1 MPPRTISAAAR
12 QPGQGPCLAAPAT
25 PPAGFHRFPFRVSRS
40 SRLQSRATSN
50 SESSRAILVGVDFGK
65 HDFQESLSELALLTS
80 TAGSTPVH
88 MLTGRRS
95 RPDPA
100 LFIGSGKAEELK
112 EAADALDADVVVFN
126 HTLSPAQQ
134 RNLERFLKRH
144 VIDRTGLILDI
155 FGQRAQS
162 HVGKV
167 QVELAQ
173 VQYQASRLVRA
184 WSHLERQKGGIGMR
198 GGPGERQLELD
209 RRLLDERAKRL
220 KSDLSR
226 LQRQH
231 STQRRARARNDTLS
245 ISLVGYTN
253 AGKSTLFN
261 ALTKARA
268 YAADQL
274 FATLDTTSRRL
285 YLEGLGNVVLSDTV
299 GFIRDLPTQLVAA
312 FRATLEE
319 TVHADLLLHVVDAS
333 SPVRHEQVEQV
344 NRVLAEINAD
354 DIPQIVVM
362 NKIDAAPE
370 LLEQGPR
377 VERNE
382 DGVPVRVFVS
392 ARDGIGLDA
401 LREAVVEA
409 ARWLAERPAGPA
421 PLDPRFADGHGRVD
435 DAHDDTTDD
444 DRGVGGDDGQ
454 DGGQDGGDDAAPEE
468 PDTL

>member
-1 MPPRTISAAAR
+1 M
-12 QPGQGPCLAAPAT
+12 QP
-25 PPAGFHRFPFRVSRS
+25 
-40 SRLQSRATSN
+40 RATSP
-50 SESSRAILVGVDFGK
+50 SEPTRAILVGVDFGK
-65 HDFQESLSELALLTS
+65 HDFEESLSELALLTS

-88 MLTGRRS
+88 TLTGKRS

-126 HTLSPAQQ
+126 HALSPAQQ
-134 RNLERFLKRH
+134 RNLERFLNRH

-173 VQYQASRLVRA
+173 VQYRASRLVRA

-209 RRLLDERAKRL
+209 RRMLDDRAKRL
-220 KSDLSR
+220 KTDLSR

-231 STQRRARARNDTLS
+231 STQRRARARNETLS

-268 YAADQL
+268 YAANQL

-285 YLEGLGNVVLSDTV
+285 YLDGLGNVVLSDTV

-319 TVHADLLLHVVDAS
+319 TVHADLLLHVVDAA
-333 SPVRHEQVEQV
+333 SPVRHEQIEQV
-344 NRVLAEINAD
+344 NRVLAEIDAA

-370 LLEQGPR
+370 LLEHGPR
-377 VERNE
+377 IERNE
-382 DGVPVRVFVS
+382 DGVPVRVFIS
-392 ARDGIGLDA
+392 ARDGIGLDG
-401 LREAVVEA
+401 LRDAIVDV
-409 ARWLAERPAGPA
+409 ARWLAERPAAPDPA
-421 PLDPRFADGHGRVD
+421 DPRLQDLHERRQPEGDGADGAAFAELGA
-435 DAHDDTTDD
+435 DAQSDAEDADPDSDSASGSASHSGSDADF
-444 DRGVGGDDGQ
+444 DRGSDPGSEPRARADRRLPDR
-454 DGGQDGGDDAAPEE
+454 DA
-468 PDTL
+468 D